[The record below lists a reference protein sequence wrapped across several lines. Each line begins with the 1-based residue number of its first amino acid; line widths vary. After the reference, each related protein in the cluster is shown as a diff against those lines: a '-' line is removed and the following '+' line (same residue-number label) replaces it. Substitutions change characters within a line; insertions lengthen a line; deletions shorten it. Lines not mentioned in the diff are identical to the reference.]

1 MGNEIEDLITYD
13 FPVLFSKFQENRNR
27 EHFSNH
33 PSHHQANSPHPL
45 KTLAFQHK
53 KAPADFSAEAYHSWP
68 TRIRTWK

>member
-27 EHFSNH
+27 EHFPNH
-33 PSHHQANSPHPL
+33 PSHHQSNSPHPL
-45 KTLAFQHK
+45 KTLAFQHEK
-53 KAPADFSAEAYHSWP
+53 TPIDFSIGVFISWP